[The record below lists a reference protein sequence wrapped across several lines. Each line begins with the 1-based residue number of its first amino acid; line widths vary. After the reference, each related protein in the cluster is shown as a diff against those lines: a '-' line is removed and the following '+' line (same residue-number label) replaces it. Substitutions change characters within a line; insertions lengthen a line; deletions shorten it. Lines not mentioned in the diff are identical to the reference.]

1 MRKGLDKTI
10 EREVREGDRAR
21 GMRERRIGDVICG
34 NKNRTKTPIQA
45 VCRLN
50 GVSPELRAAMSAA
63 PARLR
68 DTLLTLF
75 VALLDRKK

>member
-34 NKNRTKTPIQA
+34 NKNRTKTPILSRFSWNWTNA
-45 VCRLN
+45 
-50 GVSPELRAAMSAA
+50 RAM
-63 PARLR
+63 
-68 DTLLTLF
+68 
-75 VALLDRKK
+75 